1 MKHLFKK
8 RTIVTGGAG
17 FIGSNYLNYAVK
29 KYPRELFINVDA
41 LTYAAD
47 VRNITVQDKKNYAF
61 EKADICDRA
70 AMTAIF
76 EKYAP
81 THLIHFASETHVD
94 QSIIDPSLCVR
105 TNVEG
110 TNELLLLARDH
121 KLSRFHLVSTDEI
134 YGELGRDDAPFT
146 ETSAYNPR
154 NPYSA
159 SKASAELLFTS
170 YRNTF
175 GLPGVITRSSNNYGP
190 RQDVTKLIPKFI
202 TNLLQGKKVPLYAA
216 GEHMRD
222 WLYVDDNVRALD
234 LVFRKGRDGSIYNI
248 GGSSEYTNLE
258 VTKTLL
264 RMLRKTEK
272 EIEYVADRAG
282 HDFRYALSSKK
293 IGRELGWK
301 PRVRFEDGIKKTILF
316 YRRRRASEMG
326 KGNFHISEPRSRKGT
341 YKKRVERS

>member
-1 MKHLFKK
+1 MKPLFKR

-47 VRNITVQDKKNYAF
+47 VRNITVQGKKNYVF

-70 AMTAIF
+70 TMTAIF
-76 EKYAP
+76 EKYKP

-94 QSIIDPSLCVR
+94 QSIMDPGLCLR
-105 TNVEG
+105 TNVGG
-110 TNELLLLARDH
+110 TNELLLLARSH

-134 YGELGRDDAPFT
+134 YGELGKNDAPFT
-146 ETSAYNPR
+146 EESPYDPR

-159 SKASAELLFTS
+159 SKAAAELLFMS
-170 YRNTF
+170 YQNTF
-175 GLPGVITRSSNNYGP
+175 SLPGVITRSSNNYGP

-202 TNLLQGKKVPLYAA
+202 TNLLHGKKVPLYSV
-216 GEHMRD
+216 GEHIRD

-234 LVFRKGRDGSIYNI
+234 LVFRKGRDGGIYNI
-248 GGSSEYTNLE
+248 GGSSEYTNLD

-282 HDFRYALSSKK
+282 HDFRYALSSKR

-301 PRVRFEDGIKKTILF
+301 PRVRFENGIKKTISF
-316 YRRRRASEMG
+316 
-326 KGNFHISEPRSRKGT
+326 
-341 YKKRVERS
+341 YKKRLTQV

>member
-47 VRNITVQDKKNYAF
+47 VRNITVPDKKNYAF
-61 EKADICDRA
+61 EKADICDRP

-76 EKYAP
+76 EKYKP

-94 QSIIDPSLCVR
+94 QSIMDPGLCLR

-134 YGELGRDDAPFT
+134 YGELGKNDAPFT
-146 ETSAYNPR
+146 ESSPFDPR

-159 SKASAELLFTS
+159 SKAAAELLFMS
-170 YRNTF
+170 YQNTF

-202 TNLLQGKKVPLYAA
+202 THLLRGKKVPLYSV
-216 GEHMRD
+216 GEHIRD

-234 LVFRKGRDGSIYNI
+234 LVFRKGTDG
-248 GGSSEYTNLE
+248 
-258 VTKTLL
+258 
-264 RMLRKTEK
+264 
-272 EIEYVADRAG
+272 
-282 HDFRYALSSKK
+282 
-293 IGRELGWK
+293 
-301 PRVRFEDGIKKTILF
+301 GI
-316 YRRRRASEMG
+316 
-326 KGNFHISEPRSRKGT
+326 
-341 YKKRVERS
+341 

>member
-8 RTIVTGGAG
+8 RTLVTGGAG

-29 KYPRELFINVDA
+29 KYPRELFVNVDA

-47 VRNITVQDKKNYAF
+47 VRNVTVSKSKNYVF

-70 AMTAIF
+70 TMTAIF

-94 QSIIDPSLCVR
+94 QSITDPSLCIK

-121 KLSRFHLVSTDEI
+121 KLSRFHLVSTDEV
-134 YGELGRDDAPFT
+134 YGELAADDAPLA
-146 ETSAYNPR
+146 EESPYNPR

-159 SKASAELLFTS
+159 SKAAAELLVMS
-170 YRNTF
+170 YRNTY
-175 GLPGVITRSSNNYGP
+175 GLPSVITRSSNNYGP
-190 RQDVTKLIPKFI
+190 RQDATKLIPKFI

-216 GEHMRD
+216 GENIRD

-234 LVFRKGRDGSIYNI
+234 LVFRKGKDGEVYNI

-282 HDFRYALSSKK
+282 HDFRYALSSEK

-301 PRVRFEDGIKKTILF
+301 PRMRFADGIKKTISF
-316 YRRRRASEMG
+316 
-326 KGNFHISEPRSRKGT
+326 FRK
-341 YKKRVERS
+341 RIAQI